1 MTYLL
6 GIDVG
11 TSSTKAVVIDEGGH
25 VLARSSSG
33 YGIDSPKPGW
43 AEQDPTVWW
52 NATRSVVRT
61 LIKDSGID
69 PHMISAVGFSGQMH
83 GTVII
88 GRDGKPLRPAI
99 IWMDKRSL
107 KQCDEIYRRLG
118 RRDVLKVTCNPIM
131 PGFMAPT
138 LLWIK
143 ENEPRNLKGAFKVLP
158 PKDYVRLKMTGSVA
172 TDPSDASATL
182 LFDVKARRWSEY
194 LTSELGLPHELLPPI
209 NESTEVA
216 GGVTEEAS
224 KETGLPEGTPV
235 ITGGGDSQVGA
246 IGCGAI
252 KPGVVSS
259 NIGTGGQIFSTIEE
273 ARVDPNYRVHLFCHA
288 VPGRWCLQ
296 GAILSA
302 GLSLRWFMDNLAQ
315 PERIVGTLCNI
326 DPYKILSEE
335 AETAEP
341 GCRGL
346 IFLPYLIG
354 ERSPHMDPQAKGV
367 LYGLTIEHRR
377 AHLIRS
383 VMEGVTYALRDCLE
397 VFREL
402 GVEVRRVIT
411 RGGGA
416 RSRLWRRIQASVFGV
431 EVVRVNVEE
440 EAAFG
445 AALLAGVGAGV
456 YKNLDEACERT
467 IRILDREEPDADEVR
482 VYEDY
487 YRNVYRR
494 LYPSL
499 KPIWSE
505 HPS

>member
-1 MTYLL
+1 MTYLV
-6 GIDVG
+6 GVDVG
-11 TSSTKAVVIDEGGH
+11 TSSTKAVVIDEDGR
-25 VLARSSSG
+25 VLARSSSE

-43 AEQDPTVWW
+43 VEQDPTVWW
-52 NATRSVVRT
+52 NATRNVIKA
-61 LIKDSGID
+61 LIKNSEIN
-69 PHMISAVGFSGQMH
+69 PNMISAVGFSGQMH
-83 GTVII
+83 GTVMI
-88 GRDGKPLRPAI
+88 GRDRKPIRPAI
-99 IWMDKRSL
+99 IWTDKRSL
-107 KQCDEIYRRLG
+107 KECDEIYRRLG
-118 RRDVLKVTCNPIM
+118 RSEVLKVTCNPIM

-138 LLWIK
+138 LLWIRK
-143 ENEPRNLKGAFKVLP
+143 NEPKNLKEAFKVLP
-158 PKDYVRLKMTGSVA
+158 PKDYVRLRMTGSIA

-194 LTSELGLPHELLPPI
+194 LALELGLPQGLLPPVI
-209 NESTEVA
+209 ESTEVA
-216 GGVTEEAS
+216 GEVTEEAS
-224 KETGLPEGTPV
+224 EETGLPEGTPV

-246 IGCGAI
+246 VGCGAI
-252 KPGVVSS
+252 KPGVITS
-259 NIGTGGQIFSTIEE
+259 NIGTGGQIFSTTDE
-273 ARVDPNYRVHLFCHA
+273 AREDPNYRVHLFCHA

-302 GLSLRWFMDNLAQ
+302 GLSLRWFRDNLAQ
-315 PERIVGTLCNI
+315 PERMMGTLCNI
-326 DPYKILSEE
+326 DPYTILSEE

-346 IFLPYLIG
+346 IFLPYLVG

-402 GVEVRRVIT
+402 GVEVRRVIA

-431 EVVRVNVEE
+431 EVVRVDVEE
-440 EAAFG
+440 EVAFG
-445 AALLAGVGAGV
+445 AALLAGVGVGV

-467 IRILDREEPDADEVR
+467 IRILDREEPDAEEVEI
-482 VYEDY
+482 YNDY